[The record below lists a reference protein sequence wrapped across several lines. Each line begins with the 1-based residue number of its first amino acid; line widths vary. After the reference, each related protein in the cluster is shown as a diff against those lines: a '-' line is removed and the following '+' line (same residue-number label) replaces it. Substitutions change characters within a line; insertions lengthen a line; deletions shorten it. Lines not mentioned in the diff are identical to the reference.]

1 MRSAQ
6 PSFLVLRQGLNAIA
20 SAVIRRAFAGAM
32 LGQWDFRRNPHPI
45 SRASRG
51 SKWHIRER
59 PQRSCLPGSCNSSLA
74 ELAD

>member
-6 PSFLVLRQGLNAIA
+6 PSLSALRQGLNAIA
-20 SAVIRRAFAGAM
+20 SVVIRRAFAGAM
-32 LGQWDFRRNPHPI
+32 LAQSDFRRNPHAI

-59 PQRSCLPGSCNSSLA
+59 PVKGLA
-74 ELAD
+74 SQGHAIPL